1 MEERTREELVL
12 ITLIVFKIW
21 WSVNRTLNLAE
32 SLDCLLDHLGDIQG
46 FCFLEIEKQC
56 LGLLFIGN
64 WKTLYMEFSIIS
76 SITGNMR
83 QRIVSR
89 QQPRLSLLL

>member
-64 WKTLYMEFSIIS
+64 WKTLFYLLQEIWGRELYQDS
-76 SITGNMR
+76 SQDYLPCYR
-83 QRIVSR
+83 S
-89 QQPRLSLLL
+89 